1 MILIDM
7 NQVMISN
14 LMVQINNRSE
24 LTIELIRHTVLNSL
38 KSYKRKFGKE
48 YGDLILCYD
57 SKRYWRRSFF
67 EYYKSNRKKDREKSG
82 HDWNSIF
89 DVLNQ
94 VRQEIKENL
103 PYKVVIVEGTEAD
116 DVIAVLCKEQKLINT
131 RLQNNMQPP
140 NKVLILSGDKD
151 FIQLQKHSFVRQY
164 NPVQKKYVDGVD
176 PKVFILEHVV
186 KGDRSD
192 GIPNIFSQD
201 DTFAI
206 GMRQKPVPRKLL
218 NILVNS
224 NLSDHLNEQQM
235 KNWERNSTLIDLEK
249 IPANV
254 ADDILNEYYSVTPAP
269 KSTLYNYL
277 VKHGLTKHLET
288 IEEF

>member
-48 YGDLILCYD
+48 YGDLVLCYD

-67 EYYKSNRKKDREKSG
+67 EHYKSNRKKDREKSG

-103 PYKVVIVEGTEAD
+103 PYRVVVVEGTEAD
-116 DVIAVLCKEQKLINT
+116 DVIAVLCKEQGIINT

-140 NKVLILSGDKD
+140 SKVLILSGDKD
-151 FIQLQKHSFVRQY
+151 FIQLQKYSFVKQY

-176 PKVFILEHVV
+176 PKVYVMEHVV

-254 ADDILNEYYSVTPAP
+254 ADDILNEYYSVSPAP
-269 KSTLYNYL
+269 KSKLYNYL
-277 VKHGLTKHLET
+277 VQNGLTKHLET

>member
-14 LMVQINNRSE
+14 LMVQINSRSE
-24 LTIELIRHTVLNSL
+24 LTIELIRHTVLNCL
-38 KSYKRKFGKE
+38 KSYKKKFGKE
-48 YGDLILCYD
+48 YGDLVLCYD

-82 HDWNSIF
+82 HDWGSIF

-94 VRQEIKENL
+94 VKEEIKNNL
-103 PYKVVIVEGTEAD
+103 PYKVMCIEGSEAD
-116 DVIAVLCKEQKLINT
+116 DVIAILCKEQGVINI
-131 RLQNNMQPP
+131 RLQNNMQPVS
-140 NKVLILSGDKD
+140 KILILSGDKD
-151 FIQLQKHSFVRQY
+151 FIQLQKYPFVKQY
-164 NPVQKKYVDGVD
+164 NPVQKKYVEGVD
-176 PKVFILEHVV
+176 PKTYVLEHVI

-201 DTFAI
+201 DTFAL

-218 NILVNS
+218 NTIVS
-224 NLSDHLNEQQM
+224 SDISQVLTPEQYR
-235 KNWERNSTLIDLEK
+235 NWERNSKLINLEN
-249 IPANV
+249 IPEDV
-254 ADDILNEYYSVTPAP
+254 ADDILNEYYSLTPAP
-269 KSTLYNYL
+269 KSKLISYL
-277 VKHGLTKHLET
+277 SENNLTKHLET

>member
-14 LMVQINNRSE
+14 LMVQINSRSE

-38 KSYKRKFGKE
+38 KSYKKKFGKD
-48 YGDLILCYD
+48 YGDLVLCYD

-67 EYYKSNRKKDREKSG
+67 EFYKSNRKKDREKSG
-82 HDWNSIF
+82 HDWGSIF

-94 VRQEIKENL
+94 VREEIKNNL
-103 PYKVVIVEGTEAD
+103 PYKVLCVDGSEAD
-116 DVIAVLCKEQKLINT
+116 DVIAVLCKEQGLINI
-131 RLQNNMQPP
+131 RLQNNMQPIS
-140 NKVLILSGDKD
+140 KILILSGDKD
-151 FIQLQKHSFVRQY
+151 FIQLQKYPFVKQY
-164 NPVQKKYVDGVD
+164 NPVQKKYVEGLD
-176 PKVFILEHVV
+176 PKVYVIEHVI

-201 DTFAI
+201 NTFAL

-218 NILVNS
+218 NTIVS
-224 NLSDHLNEQQM
+224 SDITQTLTPEQLR
-235 KNWERNSTLIDLEK
+235 NWERNSKLIDLEN
-249 IPANV
+249 IPEDV
-254 ADDILNEYYSVTPAP
+254 ADDILNEFYSITPAN
-269 KSTLYNYL
+269 KKTLYNYL
-277 VKHGLTKHLET
+277 IENNLSKHLET